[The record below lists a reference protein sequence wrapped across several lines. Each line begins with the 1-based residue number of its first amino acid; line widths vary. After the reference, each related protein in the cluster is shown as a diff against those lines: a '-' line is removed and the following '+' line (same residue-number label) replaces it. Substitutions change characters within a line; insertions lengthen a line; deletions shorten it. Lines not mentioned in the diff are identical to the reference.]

1 MKKIAISQRV
11 DFLPKR
17 KEVRDSLDQKL
28 IILISMCNFIP
39 ILVPNSLVNDS
50 KNEVNTKLENFLRT
64 LAIEGIIL
72 SGGNNIGEE
81 IKRDKTERILLNFAL
96 KNKLPLL
103 GICRGMQMIANFAGE
118 KLHHV
123 KGHADTRNQ
132 LRGSI
137 NREVNSYHDYSISKC
152 PNDFKVIAHSLDGEI
167 EAIKHK
173 SLPWEGW
180 MWHPEREE
188 KFLEEDINRIKN
200 LFL

>member
-11 DFLPKR
+11 DFLPNR
-17 KEVRDSLDQKL
+17 NEIRDSIDQKL
-28 IILISMCNFIP
+28 IIFISMCNFIP

-50 KNEVNTKLENFLRT
+50 TNEVNKKLENFLRNFE
-64 LAIEGIIL
+64 IEGIIL
-72 SGGNNIGEE
+72 SGGNNIGDE
-81 IKRDKTERILLNFAL
+81 IKRDITETILINFAL
-96 KNKLPLL
+96 KKKLPLL

-118 KLHHV
+118 KLHPV

-132 LRGSI
+132 IRGSI

-152 PNDFKVIAHSLDGEI
+152 PKNFKVIAYSLDGEI

-173 SLPWEGW
+173 ELPWEGW

-188 KFLEEDINRIKN
+188 KFQEEDIKRIKN
-200 LFL
+200 LFS

>member
-152 PNDFKVIAHSLDGEI
+152 PNDFNVIAHSLDGEI

-188 KFLEEDINRIKN
+188 KFLKEDINRIKN

>member
-11 DFLPKR
+11 DYLPKR
-17 KEVRDSLDQKL
+17 NEIRDSLDQKL
-28 IILISMCNFIP
+28 IKLISMCNFIP

-50 KNEVNTKLENFLRT
+50 KNEVNTKLEDFLRT

-123 KGHADTRNQ
+123 NGHANTRNQ
-132 LRGSI
+132 IRGSI

-152 PNDFKVIAHSLDGEI
+152 PKNFKVIAHSLDGEI

-188 KFLEEDINRIKN
+188 KFDPEHVERLKN
-200 LFL
+200 LIK

>member
-1 MKKIAISQRV
+1 MQ
-11 DFLPKR
+11 
-17 KEVRDSLDQKL
+17 
-28 IILISMCNFIP
+28 FIP

-123 KGHADTRNQ
+123 MVMPIQ
-132 LRGSI
+132 
-137 NREVNSYHDYSISKC
+137 
-152 PNDFKVIAHSLDGEI
+152 EI
-167 EAIKHK
+167 K
-173 SLPWEGW
+173 
-180 MWHPEREE
+180 
-188 KFLEEDINRIKN
+188 
-200 LFL
+200 